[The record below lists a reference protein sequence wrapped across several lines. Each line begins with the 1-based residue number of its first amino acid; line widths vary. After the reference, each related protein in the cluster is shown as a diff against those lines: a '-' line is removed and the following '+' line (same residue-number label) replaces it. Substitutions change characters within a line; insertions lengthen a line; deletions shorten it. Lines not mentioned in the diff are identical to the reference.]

1 MSEARPPITL
11 RAGFSYS
18 RKRFVAE
25 VAVVQS
31 EGAGGAAAA
40 CGPSLDGITVGWGE
54 VDAAG
59 GAVCRK
65 RKFEKRETERLREE
79 VEGQAAWGCRASADN

>member
-54 VDAAG
+54 VDAADG
-59 GAVCRK
+59 AETGPGRGEGAVVQPSRY
-65 RKFEKRETERLREE
+65 
-79 VEGQAAWGCRASADN
+79 S